1 MKNADDQDPVACAET
16 LSVTPG
22 DVLFSSHAIPFPDTI
37 LSGFKKNKWLE
48 VQEPRVNF
56 EAVQVLLEFLEFAVL
71 CERLIVPVPTF
82 APRTQRLV
90 ASKKWEFEFAA
101 YCAAGDLEF
110 TKADL
115 CDPLETAG
123 VLSYAQI
130 AVGDAN
136 ADETL
141 ERLMPTSRSLKE
153 RSAYYLSAHADKGPR
168 APEFAR
174 ASMARWYGAPLHVAH
189 AASITGVP
197 YVLGG
202 LEARHLENYDQEN
215 IATRR
220 GITQILLERLNEGA
234 RRELARL
241 ADFGAVSVF
250 PETPIASQLIYRATS
265 AKGLVDAALEMRDE
279 FAAFRRAMVEI
290 ESDLASAAQP
300 TKLRLKRLKQL
311 QQLGDSLW
319 GGERTDLRAN
329 AVSLSESLA
338 AIPEAVIDPSVS
350 SVSKAASKLLT
361 LPVDKIL
368 HVYRRRK
375 IRLLLKAKRDFL
387 ARGDSTKR
395 IAKILGVDEEIA
407 MRSRLQRNRKNP

>member
-1 MKNADDQDPVACAET
+1 
-16 LSVTPG
+16 
-22 DVLFSSHAIPFPDTI
+22 
-37 LSGFKKNKWLE
+37 
-48 VQEPRVNF
+48 
-56 EAVQVLLEFLEFAVL
+56 
-71 CERLIVPVPTF
+71 
-82 APRTQRLV
+82 
-90 ASKKWEFEFAA
+90 
-101 YCAAGDLEF
+101 
-110 TKADL
+110 
-115 CDPLETAG
+115 
-123 VLSYAQI
+123 
-130 AVGDAN
+130 
-136 ADETL
+136 
-141 ERLMPTSRSLKE
+141 
-153 RSAYYLSAHADKGPR
+153 
-168 APEFAR
+168 
-174 ASMARWYGAPLHVAH
+174 
-189 AASITGVP
+189 
-197 YVLGG
+197 
-202 LEARHLENYDQEN
+202 
-215 IATRR
+215 
-220 GITQILLERLNEGA
+220 
-234 RRELARL
+234 LARL